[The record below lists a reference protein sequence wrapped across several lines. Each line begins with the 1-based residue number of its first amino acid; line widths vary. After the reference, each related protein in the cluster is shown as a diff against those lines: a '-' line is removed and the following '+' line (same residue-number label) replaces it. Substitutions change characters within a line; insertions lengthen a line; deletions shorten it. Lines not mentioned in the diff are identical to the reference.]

1 MIDERDRQMM
11 SISVP
16 VLDYLEM
23 REDLDRLEN
32 AVVRLERVAEVLVE
46 LYFSERTKSWEMILK
61 EMLKKEESK
70 KGNYYGHRTG

>member
-61 EMLKKEESK
+61 GMLKKEESK

>member
-61 EMLKKEESK
+61 EMLKKGELLWAS
-70 KGNYYGHRTG
+70 NWMM